1 MKVVKAHEP
10 CPCGSGARFK
20 DCCLPKMMMMG
31 MAQQQEHPGQR
42 RQGQSRREEV
52 NGKKEDNFSV
62 TQEELTE
69 ASSQEKL
76 AIAEKLISRNR
87 EDEAIEILEMVLY
100 RKEEEVDNIDI
111 FFRVINYYKRT
122 ENYERALLF
131 CNELIKYDGQK
142 GAKFNE
148 ESLSLKGE
156 LLIHSGQFQEGKNI
170 FVELIEKY
178 PDNLW
183 NYYNLSNSLVES
195 GCQKEALEYIEKGI
209 AMNTSDPEKVKVLL
223 RRMLSRIKAASEE

>member
-42 RQGQSRREEV
+42 RQGQKKEV

-62 TQEELTE
+62 TKEELLE

-87 EDEAIEILEMVLY
+87 EDEAIELLEMVLY

-122 ENYERALLF
+122 GNYERALLF

-148 ESLSLKGE
+148 EALSLKGE
-156 LLIHSGQFQEGKNI
+156 LLINSRQLQEGKKI
-170 FVELIEKY
+170 FLELIEKY

-183 NYYNLSNSLVES
+183 NYYKFSNSLVES